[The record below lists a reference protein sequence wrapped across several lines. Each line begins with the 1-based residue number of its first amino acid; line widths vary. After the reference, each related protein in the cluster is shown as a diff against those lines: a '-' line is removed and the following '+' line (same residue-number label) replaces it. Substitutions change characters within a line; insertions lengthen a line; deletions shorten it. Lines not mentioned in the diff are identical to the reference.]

1 MTSRAQVAAVP
12 GRLRPLR
19 RAADQGPAAGLV
31 ALPGPAILVIMGGV
45 YLALAQFVIW
55 LNDPV
60 SVGAGFWPAAGVSLA
75 LLLLLPERKWP
86 WVLGGVALAEL
97 GGDLVHGYPIGG
109 IVLWTIGNVVE
120 PLVGAVLIRRL
131 SSPRGALT
139 PLSALVGF
147 VVFGVLA
154 GPLVGGTIG
163 SLGTVLFADGV
174 AATVWPKY
182 VVGDGLGVLVVAPI
196 LLTLTERA
204 VARSRREAFLLAL
217 SATVVTVLV
226 FRNWDVAWDVTL
238 PYLILPFLMWAS
250 LRFGLRGAAW
260 IAFIVANIANWSTA
274 TGYGPFA
281 IAGGMEHA
289 TTLLQ
294 VFLGITLTS
303 SYVLASLASDL
314 TDSREMAR
322 RQAEHAAHV
331 QRSREFRD
339 AFLGVLSHE
348 IRTPITTVYGMTE
361 LLRSRRGSMDPE
373 AVGWHLDD
381 IASEAD
387 RLRRL
392 TEDLLVMSRT
402 EGGRLEVAAN
412 PIAPGALVRATV
424 AGERSH
430 HPNHRFT
437 VDAPPYLPVVL
448 GEDVYVE
455 QVLRNYLSNAAKYGP
470 PDTTIRITVTGES
483 EGVAVRVIDA
493 GPGLPDGAGDQL
505 FDLFYRSPD
514 AIASTGGAGIGLFVC
529 RKLIEAMA
537 GRVWATSL
545 PGQGSEFGFWLPA
558 AGVDEEEDRDED

>member
-1 MTSRAQVAAVP
+1 MTTRARVAAVP
-12 GRLRPLR
+12 ETLRPLR
-19 RAADQGPAAGLV
+19 RAADRSPAAGLA
-31 ALPGPAILVIMGGV
+31 ALPGPAILVIVGGV

-60 SVGAGFWPAAGVSLA
+60 WVGAGFWPAAGLSLA
-75 LLLLLPERKWP
+75 LLLLLPQGKWP
-86 WVLGGVALAEL
+86 WVLGGVALAEF
-97 GGDLVHGYPIGG
+97 GGDLVHGYPIVG

-120 PLVGAVLIRRL
+120 PFVGAVLIRRFA
-131 SSPRGALT
+131 SPHGALT
-139 PLSALVGF
+139 PLTALLGF
-147 VVFGVLA
+147 VVFGVLV

-163 SLGTVLFADGV
+163 SLGSILFVGGAP
-174 AATVWPKY
+174 ATVWPKY

-196 LLTLTERA
+196 LLTLTQRSA
-204 VARSRREAFLLAL
+204 ARSRREAVLLAL

-238 PYLILPFLMWAS
+238 PYLILPFLMWAG
-250 LRFGLRGAAW
+250 LRFGLRGVAW

-289 TTLLQ
+289 VTLLQ

-322 RQAEHAAHV
+322 RQAEHAADV

-339 AFLGVLSHE
+339 AFLGILSHE
-348 IRTPITTVYGMTE
+348 IRTPITTLYGMSE
-361 LLRSRRGSMDPE
+361 LLRTRRGSMDPE
-373 AVGWHLDD
+373 TVGRHLDD
-381 IASEAD
+381 IGSEAD

-392 TEDLLVMSRT
+392 TEDLLVMSRA
-402 EGGRLEVAAN
+402 EGGQLEVAAN
-412 PIAPGALVRATV
+412 PIATGPLVRAIV
-424 AGERSH
+424 AGERAH

-437 VDAPPYLPVVL
+437 VDAPPHLPVVL

-470 PDTTIRITVTGES
+470 PDTTIRVTVTSES

-493 GPGLPDGAGDQL
+493 GPGLPDGATDRL

-529 RKLIEAMA
+529 RKLVEAMA

-558 AGVDEEEDRDED
+558 ASEGEDED